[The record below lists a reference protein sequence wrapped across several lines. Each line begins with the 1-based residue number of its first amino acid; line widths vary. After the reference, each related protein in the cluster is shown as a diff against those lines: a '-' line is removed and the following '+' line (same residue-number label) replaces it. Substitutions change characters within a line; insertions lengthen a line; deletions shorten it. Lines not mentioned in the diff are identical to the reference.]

1 MIKNQRIWMCRYV
14 QADRQESLCLDS
26 KLIYLPL
33 DSGTLVFAYVPR
45 NQFTRRNHWK
55 TFYSLFCCGIS
66 ESQILFH
73 TPALGNNPITFVAIH
88 FTHFEI
94 TTMYTVRVRGILQPL
109 KYREIDLFI
118 AHLCGCAKVFADKG
132 PH

>member
-1 MIKNQRIWMCRYV
+1 MCRYV

-55 TFYSLFCCGIS
+55 RSILYSVAEFPRVKYYFTPPPSATTPSLLWLFT
-66 ESQILFH
+66 LR
-73 TPALGNNPITFVAIH
+73 TL
-88 FTHFEI
+88 
-94 TTMYTVRVRGILQPL
+94 R
-109 KYREIDLFI
+109 
-118 AHLCGCAKVFADKG
+118 
-132 PH
+132 